1 MQRRTTGR
9 PATDGVVIVTGGAKG
24 LGREYCLDLVGRGYR
39 VAVADIAGPGAVV
52 AEITENGGRA
62 LDIEADVT
70 SENDSRKMAA
80 TVATEWGSITAL
92 VNNAGYFT
100 SIVKTPFDELTPKD
114 WQMAFDVNVLG
125 TWLCCKAVYPYM
137 KERRYGKI
145 VNTSSMTVPTGVPG
159 FLHYVSSK
167 AAIVGLT
174 RALAREL
181 GEHGI
186 AVNTISPC
194 YIPHDE
200 GYSSRQDPAMGTA
213 LMNERA
219 FKREMVPRDLVGTL
233 HYLVGHASDF
243 VTGQNLFVNGGRVFT

>member
-1 MQRRTTGR
+1 VQ
-9 PATDGVVIVTGGAKG
+9 PATDSVVIVTGGAKG
-24 LGREYCLDLVGRGYR
+24 IGRQYCLDLAERGYR

-62 LDIEADVT
+62 LGIESDVT
-70 SENDSRKMAA
+70 SENDSREMAA
-80 TVATEWGSITAL
+80 TVAAEWGSIDAL
-92 VNNAGYFT
+92 VNNAAYFT
-100 SIVKTPFDELTPKD
+100 SIVKTPFDELTSKD
-114 WQMAFDVNVLG
+114 WQMAFDVNVVG

-145 VNTSSMTVPTGVPG
+145 VNTSSMAVPTGVPG

-167 AAIVGLT
+167 SAIVGLT
-174 RALAREL
+174 RSLAREL

-200 GYSSRQDPAMGTA
+200 GYSSRQDPAMGPA
-213 LMNERA
+213 IMNERA
-219 FKREMVPRDLVGTL
+219 FKREMVPHDLVGTL
-233 HYLVGHASDF
+233 HYLVSHDSDF